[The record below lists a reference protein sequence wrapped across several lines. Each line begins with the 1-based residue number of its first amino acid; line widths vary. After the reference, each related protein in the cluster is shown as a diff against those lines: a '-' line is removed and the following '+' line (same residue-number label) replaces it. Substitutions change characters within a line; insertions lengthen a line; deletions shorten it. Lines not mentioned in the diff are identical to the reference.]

1 MILHNIEML
10 KTDPNAFSFD
20 QPTNLI
26 ILEVGGLQ
34 PVREGHNVQASF
46 SSNIHNLA
54 IVNSTMLN
62 LNPNLFSKELRL
74 FQFHL
79 VGSVFSSNSDR
90 DTGYLFNFASQMSRL
105 VMKGCTVTSTHKS
118 SFIKA
123 IAASV
128 EVKQQTINLGA
139 TKRNENSDFDL

>member
-1 MILHNIEML
+1 ML
-10 KTDPNAFSFD
+10 KLDPNAFSFD
-20 QPTNLI
+20 RPTSLI

-34 PVREGHNVQASF
+34 PAREGPSVQASF

-62 LNPNLFSKELRL
+62 LNPSLFSKELRP

-79 VGSVFSSNSDR
+79 VGSVFSSDQR
-90 DTGYLFNFASQMSRL
+90 DGDTGYLFNFDKASLARL
-105 VMKGCTVTSTHKS
+105 VMKGCEVTSTHKS

-123 IAASV
+123 VAANV
-128 EVKQQTINLGA
+128 EVKVDLFRSHKMQQ
-139 TKRNENSDFDL
+139 KF

>member
-1 MILHNIEML
+1 ML

-34 PVREGHNVQASF
+34 PGRDGHNVQASF

-54 IVNSTMLN
+54 IVNSTMIN

-79 VGSVFSSNSDR
+79 LGSVFSSNSDR

-118 SFIKA
+118 SFLKA

-128 EVKQQTINLGA
+128 EV
-139 TKRNENSDFDL
+139 RH